1 MTAQTLIVDRPSSPG
16 AVLLA
21 GLATLMKSAPSHP
34 ALPGVRLVRPD
45 VMIEAAPLAEYRDLC
60 GFDEAQGVP
69 PTWPHLLAFPLHL
82 ELMMRRDFPWPLAGT
97 VHIANRI
104 AQHRTLAV
112 GDRLT
117 LSAEFGGFRSHPRGQ
132 AFTIFVEAL
141 LGSSVVWQSES
152 VYLRRG
158 VRSALGMPV
167 AALSDADAATTPTG
181 AETIARAV
189 APRYARL
196 SGDRNPIH
204 MSWLGARLFGFK
216 RPIAHGMWTKA
227 RALAR
232 VLPAVPIDEIAIDV
246 AFRTP
251 ILLPGRVT
259 HFADPTDHGTSFAVR
274 DGAGER
280 LHLIGRLGRDL
291 VSEEGT
297 YAEHP

>member
-1 MTAQTLIVDRPSSPG
+1 MPAETLIVERPASSG

-21 GLATLMKSAPSHP
+21 GLATLAKSAPAHP
-34 ALPGVRLVRPD
+34 ILPSVRLVRPD
-45 VMIEAAPLAEYRDLC
+45 LAIEATPLAEYRDLC

-82 ELMMRRDFPWPLAGT
+82 ALMMRRDFPYPLAGT

-104 AQHRTLAV
+104 VQRRAPAI

-117 LSAEFGGFRSHPRGQ
+117 IAAEFGGFRSHPRGQ
-132 AFTIFVEAL
+132 AFTIFAEAQL
-141 LGSSVVWQSES
+141 DDETVWRGES

-158 VRSALGMPV
+158 VRSALGAPV
-167 AALSDADAATTPTG
+167 AVLSDHDAATTPTG
-181 AETIARAV
+181 TEAIDRATV
-189 APRYARL
+189 LRYAQL

-204 MSWLGARLFGFK
+204 MSWLGARMFGFK

-232 VLPAVPIDEIAIDV
+232 VLPAVPMEQVEIDV
-246 AFRTP
+246 AFRAP
-251 ILLPGRVT
+251 ILLPGRIA
-259 HFADPTDHGTSFAVR
+259 HFADPVDEGTDFAVR

-280 LHLIGRLGRDL
+280 LHLVGRLGRDL
-291 VSEEGT
+291 AFEKGPN
-297 YAEHP
+297 AQHQ

>member
-1 MTAQTLIVDRPSSPG
+1 LVETLVVERPPSSG

-21 GLATLMKSAPSHP
+21 GLATLAKSTPAHP
-34 ALPGVRLVRPD
+34 ALPNVRLVRPELRID
-45 VMIEAAPLAEYRDLC
+45 AASLAEYRTLC

-69 PTWPHLLAFPLHL
+69 PIYPHLLAFPLHL
-82 ELMMRRDFPWPLAGT
+82 QLMMRHDFPWPLAGT

-104 AQHRTLAV
+104 FQHRALDTS
-112 GDRLT
+112 DRLT
-117 LSAEFGGFRSHPRGQ
+117 VSAEFGGFRSHSRGQ
-132 AFTIFVEAL
+132 AFTIFAEAERD
-141 LGSSVVWQSES
+141 GATVWHSES

-158 VRSALGMPV
+158 ARSALGAPV
-167 AALSDADAATTPTG
+167 AALTDEEAAVTQTG
-181 AETIARAV
+181 SEAVARAV
-189 APRYARL
+189 ASRYARL

-232 VLPAVPIDEIAIDV
+232 VLPAGRIEQVAIDV
-246 AFRTP
+246 AFRAP

-259 HFADPTDHGTSFAVR
+259 HFADRLDHGAAFAVR

-280 LHLIGRLGRDL
+280 LHLIGRLRRDL
-291 VSEEGT
+291 VFEEGP
-297 YAEHP
+297 YAQHP

>member
-1 MTAQTLIVDRPSSPG
+1 MGETLIVERPSPSG

-21 GLATLMKSAPSHP
+21 GLTTLAKSAPKRP
-34 ALPGVRLVRPD
+34 VLPDVRLVRPELAID
-45 VMIEAAPLAEYRDLC
+45 AGPLAEYRSLC
-60 GFDEAQGVP
+60 GFDAAQGVP

-82 ELMMRRDFPWPLAGT
+82 ELMMRRDFPYPLAGT

-104 AQHRTLAV
+104 VQRRALDI

-117 LSAEFGGFRSHPRGQ
+117 VSAEFGGFQSHPRGQ
-132 AFTIFVEAL
+132 AFTIRAEARR
-141 LGSSVVWQSES
+141 GGTTVWRSES

-158 VRSALGMPV
+158 APSALGDPV
-167 AALSDADAATTPTG
+167 TALSDEDSATTQTG

-204 MSWLGARLFGFK
+204 MSWLGARLFGFE

-232 VLPAVPIDEIAIDV
+232 VLPAAPVEQIAIDV
-246 AFRTP
+246 AFRAP
-251 ILLPGRVT
+251 IPLPGHVT
-259 HFADPTDHGTSFAVR
+259 HFADPVKDRTAFAVR

-280 LHLIGRLGRDL
+280 LHLVGRLGRDL
-291 VSEEGT
+291 VFEEEVH
-297 YAEHP
+297 AQHQ

>member
-1 MTAQTLIVDRPSSPG
+1 MVGETLIVERPSSLG

-21 GLATLMKSAPSHP
+21 GLATLAKSAPAHP
-34 ALPGVRLVRPD
+34 VLPDVRLVRPGLA
-45 VMIEAAPLAEYRDLC
+45 IEAGPLAEYRSLC
-60 GFDEAQGVP
+60 GFDAVQGVP

-82 ELMMRRDFPWPLAGT
+82 ELMMRRDFPYPLAGT

-104 AQHRTLAV
+104 VQYCALAV

-117 LSAEFGGFRSHPRGQ
+117 VSAEFGGFRSHPRGQ
-132 AFTIFVEAL
+132 AFTIRAEAQRD
-141 LGSSVVWQSES
+141 GTTAWRSES

-158 VRSALGMPV
+158 APSALGSPV
-167 AALSDADAATTPTG
+167 AALSDEDVAMTPTG
-181 AETIARAV
+181 AETIARAA

-232 VLPAVPIDEIAIDV
+232 VLPAAPIEQVMIDV
-246 AFRTP
+246 AFRAP
-251 ILLPGRVT
+251 ILLPGLVT
-259 HFADPTDHGTSFAVR
+259 HFADPLGDGKIFAVR

-280 LHLIGRLGRDL
+280 LHLVGRFGRDL
-291 VSEEGT
+291 VFEEE
-297 YAEHP
+297 ADAHHQ

>member
-1 MTAQTLIVDRPSSPG
+1 MGETLIVEQPYSSA

-21 GLATLMKSAPSHP
+21 GVATLAKSTPAHP
-34 ALPGVRLVRPD
+34 VLPNVRLVRPELA
-45 VMIEAAPLAEYRDLC
+45 IEAARLAEYRSLC

-82 ELMMRRDFPWPLAGT
+82 ALMMRRDFPYPLAGT

-104 AQHRTLAV
+104 VQHRPLAIA
-112 GDRLT
+112 DRLT
-117 LSAEFGGFRSHPRGQ
+117 VSAEFGGFRSHPRGQ
-132 AFTIFVEAL
+132 AFTIFAEAL
-141 LGSSVVWQSES
+141 LGATVVWQSES

-158 VRSALGMPV
+158 AHSALGAPV
-167 AALSDADAATTPTG
+167 TTLPDKDAATTQTG
-181 AETIARAV
+181 AEAIARAV

-232 VLPAVPIDEIAIDV
+232 VLPAAPIEQVAIDV
-246 AFRTP
+246 AFRAP
-251 ILLPGRVT
+251 IPLPGRVT
-259 HFADPTDHGTSFAVR
+259 HFADPVGDDIAFAVR
-274 DGAGER
+274 DGAGAR
-280 LHLIGRLGRDL
+280 LHLAGRLGRDL
-291 VSEEGT
+291 VFEEEVD
-297 YAEHP
+297 AQHQ

>member
-1 MTAQTLIVDRPSSPG
+1 MLVETLIVERPSSSA

-21 GLATLMKSAPSHP
+21 GLATLAKSAPAHP
-34 ALPGVRLVRPD
+34 ILPNVRLVRPELQ
-45 VMIEAAPLAEYRDLC
+45 IEALPLAEYRALC

-69 PTWPHLLAFPLHL
+69 PIYPHLLAFPLHL
-82 ELMMRRDFPWPLAGT
+82 QLMMRRDFPYPLAGT

-104 AQHRTLAV
+104 VQYRALAA

-117 LSAEFGGFRSHPRGQ
+117 VSAEFGGFRSHPRGQ
-132 AFTIFVEAL
+132 AFTIFAEAQ
-141 LGSSVVWQSES
+141 LGGATAWHSES

-158 VRSALGMPV
+158 TRPALGAPG
-167 AALSDADAATTPTG
+167 AALSDGDAATTQTG
-181 AETIARAV
+181 VEAVPRAV
-189 APRYARL
+189 ALRYARL

-232 VLPAVPIDEIAIDV
+232 VLPAAPVERVAIDV
-246 AFRTP
+246 AFRAP
-251 ILLPGRVT
+251 VLLPGRIT
-259 HFADPTDHGTSFAVR
+259 HFADPVDEGTDFAVR
-274 DGAGER
+274 YGAGER

-291 VSEEGT
+291 AFEKGLHAQ
-297 YAEHP
+297 YQ

>member
-1 MTAQTLIVDRPSSPG
+1 MTAETLIVDRPSSPA

-21 GLATLMKSAPSHP
+21 GLATLAKSAPAQP
-34 ALPGVRLVRPD
+34 LLPDIRLVRPD
-45 VMIEAAPLAEYRDLC
+45 VAIEAAPLAEYRALC

-82 ELMMRRDFPWPLAGT
+82 ALMMRRDFPWPLAGT

-104 AQHRTLAV
+104 AQHRALAV

-117 LSAEFGGFRSHPRGQ
+117 FAAEFGGFRAHPRGQ
-132 AFTIFVEAL
+132 AFTIFLEAL
-141 LGSSVVWQSES
+141 LGDAVVWQSES
-152 VYLRRG
+152 IYLRRG
-158 VRSALGMPV
+158 ARSALGMPV
-167 AALSDADAATTPTG
+167 ATLTDDDAATTPGG

-232 VLPAVPIDEIAIDV
+232 VLPAAPIEQIAIDV
-246 AFRTP
+246 AFRAP

-259 HFADPTDHGTSFAVR
+259 YFADPSDGGTAFAVR

-280 LHLIGRLGRDL
+280 LHLIGRFGRDL
-291 VSEEGT
+291 DFEEDSH
-297 YAEHP
+297 AEHP

>member
-1 MTAQTLIVDRPSSPG
+1 MIAQTLIVDRPTSPG
-16 AVLLA
+16 AVLLT
-21 GLATLMKSAPSHP
+21 GLATLVKSAPAHP
-34 ALPGVRLVRPD
+34 ALPDVRLVRPD
-45 VMIEAAPLAEYRDLC
+45 LAIEAAPLAAYRDLC

-69 PTWPHLLAFPLHL
+69 PTFPHLLAFPLHL

-97 VHIANRI
+97 VHITNRI
-104 AQHRTLAV
+104 AQHRALKV

-117 LSAEFGGFRSHPRGQ
+117 FAAEFGGFRAHPRGQ

-141 LGSSVVWQSES
+141 LGDTVVWQSES
-152 VYLRRG
+152 TYLRRG
-158 VRSALGMPV
+158 ARSALGMPV
-167 AALSDADAATTPTG
+167 TALSEGDAATTPTG
-181 AETIARAV
+181 AETIARGV

-232 VLPAVPIDEIAIDV
+232 VLPAAPIDQIVIDT
-246 AFRTP
+246 AFRAP

-259 HFADPTDHGTSFAVR
+259 HFADESEHGTSFAVR

-280 LHLIGRLGRDL
+280 LHLIGRFGRDL
-291 VSEEGT
+291 CEEGIH
-297 YAEHP
+297 AE

>member
-1 MTAQTLIVDRPSSPG
+1 MAAETLIVDRPSSPG

-21 GLATLMKSAPSHP
+21 GLASLAKSAPAHP
-34 ALPGVRLVRPD
+34 VLPGVRLVRPD
-45 VMIEAAPLAEYRDLC
+45 LPIEAAPLADYRDLC

-104 AQHRTLAV
+104 VQHRALAL

-117 LSAEFGGFRSHPRGQ
+117 VSAGFGEFRSHPRGQ
-132 AFTIFVEAL
+132 AFTIRAEAQR
-141 LGSSVVWQSES
+141 GGTTVWRSES

-158 VRSALGMPV
+158 ARSALGMPV

-181 AETIARAV
+181 TETIARAV

-204 MSWLGARLFGFK
+204 MSWLGARLFGFE

-227 RALAR
+227 RVLAR
-232 VLPAVPIDEIAIDV
+232 ALPAAPIDRIAIDV
-246 AFRTP
+246 AFRAP

-259 HFADPTDHGTSFAVR
+259 HFADPSDHGTGFAVR

-280 LHLIGRLGRDL
+280 LHLIGRFGRDL
-291 VSEEGT
+291 VLEGMH
-297 YAEHP
+297 AELK